1 MTQRGFQ
8 LVRCEHPWPRLGRR
22 AYRVIHDELGFIGT
36 IGTMPGGWWSQLAI
50 EPAHWT
56 TKNIRAARAAAEHLV
71 WRAKSE
77 AEYRSTAKG

>member
-1 MTQRGFQ
+1 M
-8 LVRCEHPWPRLGRR
+8 
-22 AYRVIHDELGFIGT
+22 IDDELGFVGT

-56 TKNIRAARAAAEHLV
+56 TKNIVGADAAAEFLV

-77 AEYRSTAKG
+77 ADCRSQAEG